1 MGVCI
6 AVAYFFS
13 EREREE
19 RDRCMLSSSHCEE
32 WFMVHGNGGIF
43 KFALYFMYVVCEMAK
58 SECMRLIGWG
68 F

>member
-1 MGVCI
+1 
-6 AVAYFFS
+6 
-13 EREREE
+13 
-19 RDRCMLSSSHCEE
+19 
-32 WFMVHGNGGIF
+32 MVHGNGGIF